1 MTAEQNTQEKQETG
15 RALTTPNGFLN
26 IYKPAGYTSHD
37 VVAVLRRRL
46 PRKSKVGHTGTLD
59 PQAIGVLPVCLG
71 KATRLAEYFN
81 ELPKVYVG
89 ELTLGSST
97 TTYDKW
103 GEVVAEAAPEA
114 LAAVTEE
121 AFRSVLPQFTGRI
134 MQQPPMVSAIKI
146 GGKKLYQLAREGVE
160 IERPSR
166 AVHIYRLHL
175 LELDLPRAVIEVEC
189 SSGTYIRSLFHDIGA
204 VLGVGAHMSMLE
216 RRAVGS
222 FDAAS
227 ALTPEQ
233 AEAMLAAGDFSA
245 VLPLE
250 QGVAHL
256 PRIDLLDERDY
267 DHALHGREIV
277 LGLSEA
283 EAPVCRVFYD
293 GRLIGIGETTY
304 EAQGCACNEHLLLR
318 MIKVLY
324 TAEAEK

>member
-1 MTAEQNTQEKQETG
+1 MTAELANGGVT
-15 RALTTPNGFLN
+15 AAPNGFLN

-37 VVAVLRRRL
+37 VVAVLRRHL

-59 PQAIGVLPVCLG
+59 PQAVGVLPVCLG

-81 ELPKVYVG
+81 ALPKVYVG

-97 TTYDKW
+97 TTYDRW
-103 GEVVAEAAPEA
+103 GEVVAKAAPEK
-114 LAAVTEE
+114 LAAVSEE
-121 AFRSVLPQFTGRI
+121 AFRAVLPRFTGRI

-146 GGKKLYQLAREGVE
+146 GGKKLYQLAREGAEV
-160 IERPSR
+160 ERPSR
-166 AVHIYRLHL
+166 EVHIYELKL
-175 LELDLPRAVIEVEC
+175 LELELPRAVIEVRC
-189 SSGTYIRSLFHDIGA
+189 SSGTYIRSLFHDIGE

-222 FDAAS
+222 FDAAE
-227 ALTPEQ
+227 ALPLDK

-250 QGVAHL
+250 LGVGHL
-256 PRIDLLDERDY
+256 PRIDLLDERDL

-283 EAPVCRVFYD
+283 EAPACRVFYD
-293 GRLIGIGETTY
+293 GRLIGIGETVY

-318 MIKVLY
+318 MNKVLY
-324 TAEAEK
+324 QAE